1 MRRLYFSK
9 SLILLLSLSFSI
21 SSMAQTPTQTIRG
34 TIKDAI
40 NTQILIG
47 ASVKVVN
54 QDNATTTDAEGTFR
68 LEKVE
73 VGRQQLQV
81 SYIGYESIILPVLV
95 ESGKEV
101 VLNIE
106 LNASQT
112 GLDTVVVKSPRL
124 GVVHPL
130 STQTITIEETFRY
143 PATFYDPARMM
154 TLYPGVANVNNQSNA
169 ISVRGNSPNF
179 NQWRLEG
186 VEIVNPN
193 HTPNAGTFSDRITQS
208 AGGVN
213 ILSAQLLD
221 YSSFLT
227 SAYPAQYG
235 NALGGILDMKLRKG
249 NDEQHEFVGQ
259 IGLIGLD
266 VAAEGPISKK
276 SKASYLVNYRYST
289 IGLLSDLGVDVGDED
304 ISFQDFSL
312 NLSFPTK
319 KVGDFTLFGVWGAS
333 DNVFITDRDSTLWEE
348 NKDQFDI
355 IFDSRT
361 VIAGGT
367 HSIRVGERGFWKTS
381 LAFSELRS
389 NRTSTFVPSATLS
402 SSDQQK
408 IQKTSLHTY
417 YSNQI
422 SGQSNLRVGVT
433 TTNHDF
439 NVQLEPEEPLASINI
454 DRSGIL
460 VQPYVSWQ
468 NQFSNGLNLNLGL
481 TYSHFSLSKS
491 NAVEPRVTLDY
502 RLKSDQ
508 RISLTYGLH
517 SQTQIPELYEPR
529 LCFSGGSCDRN
540 LLNLTKAHHF
550 VLGYQ
555 RQFSSTTTLGIEAYY
570 QYLFDV
576 PVSTFST
583 ASAINFLEIDRFYDL
598 ENGGNGRNVGVE
610 LNFQKILTD
619 NYYILANATVFDS
632 RYDLDSPFGSGL
644 DTRWNGNYIFN
655 FTGGK
660 EWKKQKETQQRIFG
674 VNLNIAYLGG
684 FREQQV
690 NLAFSKSE
698 ERTIFS
704 GSRFTQNQAD
714 YFKTDLRLYLKRN
727 KAKYNTTLALDIQNA
742 TNQQNVAFNYYDVI
756 QDAVVTKYQLGLIP
770 ILTWRIEW

>member
-1 MRRLYFSK
+1 
-9 SLILLLSLSFSI
+9 
-21 SSMAQTPTQTIRG
+21 PTQTVRG
-34 TIKDAI
+34 TIKDAN
-40 NTQILIG
+40 NTQTLIG
-47 ASVKVVN
+47 ASVQVIN
-54 QDNATTTDAEGTFR
+54 QNITTTTDNEGEFR
-68 LEKVE
+68 LEQVE

-81 SYIGYESIILPVLV
+81 DYLGYESIILPVLV
-95 ESGKEV
+95 ESGKEI

-106 LNASQT
+106 LNASQK
-112 GLDTVVVKSPRL
+112 GLDTIVVKSPRL

-154 TLYPGVANVNNQSNA
+154 TLYPGVANVNNQGNA

-227 SAYPAQYG
+227 SAYPVQYG

-249 NDEQHEFVGQ
+249 NNEQHEFVGQ

-266 VAAEGPISKK
+266 VAAEGPIGKN
-276 SKASYLVNYRYST
+276 SKASYLANYRYST

-319 KVGDFTLFGVWGAS
+319 KAGDFTLFGIWGAS

-361 VIAGGT
+361 IIAGGT
-367 HSIRVGERGFWKTS
+367 HSIRIGESGFWKTS
-381 LAFSELRS
+381 LAFSELVS
-389 NRTSTFVPSATLS
+389 NRNSTFVPTATLS
-402 SSDQQK
+402 SSDQQQ

-422 SGQSNLRVGVT
+422 NEQSNFRVGVT
-433 TTNHDF
+433 ATNHDF
-439 NVQLEPEEPLASINI
+439 NIQTNPGSLITGLDI
-454 DRSGIL
+454 DRSGL
-460 VQPYVSWQ
+460 LLQPYLSWQ
-468 NQFSNGLNLNLGL
+468 AQFSNGLDVNLGL
-481 TYSHFSLSKS
+481 TYSHFSLSES
-491 NAVEPRVTLDY
+491 NSLEPRLSFSYPLST
-502 RLKSDQ
+502 SQ

-517 SQTQIPELYEPR
+517 SQMQIPELYNQSSLDFNR
-529 LCFSGGSCDRN
+529 S
-540 LLNLTKAHHF
+540 HHF

-555 RQFSSTTTLGIEAYY
+555 KQFSSTTSLNVEMYY
-570 QYLFDV
+570 QYLFDI
-576 PVSTFST
+576 PVSTFISDF
-583 ASAINFLEIDRFYDL
+583 SALNLLEINGSANL
-598 ENGGNGRNVGVE
+598 ENGGTGRNYGVE
-610 LNFQKILTD
+610 LNFQKILLD
-619 NYYILANATVFDS
+619 DYYILSNATLFDS
-632 RYDLDSPFGSGL
+632 KYEVDGLFSPGL

-660 EWKKQKETQQRIFG
+660 EWKKEKEAQQRIFG
-674 VNLNIAYLGG
+674 VNINVAYLGG
-684 FREQQV
+684 FREQPTDLFLSRIARQTV
-690 NLAFSKSE
+690 FSSLQFIE
-698 ERTIFS
+698 
-704 GSRFTQNQAD
+704 NQAD

-742 TNQQNVAFNYYDVI
+742 TNQQNVAFNYYDVV
-756 QDAVVTKYQLGLIP
+756 QDQIVTKYQLGLIP

>member
-1 MRRLYFSK
+1 MKLY
-9 SLILLLSLSFSI
+9 ILLFLFLPISFF
-21 SSMAQTPTQTIRG
+21 AQTPTQTVRG
-34 TIKDAI
+34 TIKDAV
-40 NTQILIG
+40 NSQALIG
-47 ASVKVVN
+47 ASVKVVDQN
-54 QDNATTTDAEGTFR
+54 IVATTDGEGAFR
-68 LEKVE
+68 LEKVA
-73 VGRQQLQV
+73 VGRQQLNI
-81 SYIGYESIILPVLV
+81 SYLGYESIILPVLV
-95 ESGKEV
+95 ESGKEI
-101 VLNIE
+101 VLTIE

-154 TLYPGVANVNNQSNA
+154 TLYPGVANVNNQGNA

-266 VAAEGPISKK
+266 VAAEGPINKK
-276 SKASYLVNYRYST
+276 SKASYLANYRYST

-312 NLSFPTK
+312 NFSFPTK
-319 KVGDFTLFGVWGAS
+319 KAGDFTLFGIWGAS

-348 NKDQFDI
+348 NKDRFDI

-367 HSIRVGERGFWKTS
+367 HSIRVGESGFWKTS
-381 LAFSELRS
+381 LAFSELQS
-389 NRTSTFVPSATLS
+389 NRTSTFVPTATLS
-402 SSDQQK
+402 SSDQQE

-422 SGQSNLRVGVT
+422 SGQSNFRIGVT
-433 TTNHDF
+433 ATNHSF
-439 NVQLEPEEPLASINI
+439 EVLANSGGTMNI
-454 DRSGIL
+454 IDIDQSGVLI
-460 VQPYVSWQ
+460 QPYASWQ
-468 NQFSNGLNLNLGL
+468 TNFSNGFGLNLGL
-481 TYSHFSLSKS
+481 TYSNFSLSES
-491 NAVEPRVTLDY
+491 NALEPRLALDY
-502 RLKSDQ
+502 RLNSEQ
-508 RISLTYGLH
+508 RLSMTYGLH
-517 SQTQIPELYEPR
+517 SQIQVPELYTLS
-529 LCFSGGSCDRN
+529 LCPIGIDCDRN
-540 LLNLTKAHHF
+540 FLDLNRAHHLA
-550 VLGYQ
+550 LGYQ
-555 RQFSSTTTLGIEAYY
+555 HQISSTTKLNVELYY
-570 QYLFDV
+570 QYLLDV
-576 PVSTFST
+576 PISTSFVGI
-583 ASAINFLEIDRFYDL
+583 SAINFLEIDRFYEL
-598 ENGGNGRNVGVE
+598 ENSGNGRNIGVE

-619 NYYILANATVFDS
+619 NYYILTNATVFDS

-660 EWKKQKETQQRIFG
+660 EWKKEKETQQRIFG
-674 VNLNIAYLGG
+674 VNLNVAYLGG
-684 FREQQV
+684 FREQPI

-704 GSRFTQNQAD
+704 SSQFSENQSD

-742 TNQQNVAFNYYDVI
+742 TNQQNVAFNYYDVV
-756 QDAVVTKYQLGLIP
+756 QDEVVTKYQLGLIP

>member
-1 MRRLYFSK
+1 
-9 SLILLLSLSFSI
+9 
-21 SSMAQTPTQTIRG
+21 MAQTPTQTIRG

-422 SGQSNLRVGVT
+422 SGQSNFRLGVT
-433 TTNHDF
+433 ATNHDF

-460 VQPYVSWQ
+460 IQPYVSWQ

-540 LLNLTKAHHF
+540 LLDLTKAHHF

-698 ERTIFS
+698 ERTIFNNS
-704 GSRFTQNQAD
+704 QFTQNQAD

-770 ILTWRIEW
+770 IL

>member
-1 MRRLYFSK
+1 MKLYTALFF
-9 SLILLLSLSFSI
+9 LCPIFCL
-21 SSMAQTPTQTIRG
+21 AQTPTQTIRG
-34 TIKDAI
+34 TVKDAV
-40 NTQILIG
+40 NNQTLIG
-47 ASVKVVN
+47 ASVKVVDQN
-54 QDNATTTDAEGTFR
+54 IAATTDSEGSFR
-68 LEKVE
+68 LEAVE
-73 VGRQQLQV
+73 VGRQQLNI
-81 SYIGYESIILPVLV
+81 SYLGYESIILPVLV

-106 LNASQT
+106 LNASQM
-112 GLDTVVVKSPRL
+112 GLDTVVVKSPSL

-154 TLYPGVANVNNQSNA
+154 TLYPGVANVNNQGNA

-259 IGLIGLD
+259 IGLIGID

-276 SKASYLVNYRYST
+276 SKASYLANYRYST
-289 IGLLSDLGVDVGDED
+289 IGLLSDLGVEVGDED

-319 KVGDFTLFGVWGAS
+319 KAGDFTLFGTWGAS

-348 NKDQFDI
+348 SKDRFDI

-367 HSIRVGERGFWKTS
+367 HSIRVGENGFWKTS
-381 LAFSELRS
+381 LAFSELES
-389 NRTSTFVPSATLS
+389 NRTSTFVLTESLT

-408 IQKTSLHTY
+408 NQKTSLHTY

-433 TTNHDF
+433 ATNHNF
-439 NVQLEPEEPLASINI
+439 SVQIEPEAGLADVNV
-454 DRSGIL
+454 DESGIL
-460 VQPYVSWQ
+460 LQPYMSWQ
-468 NQFSNGLNLNLGL
+468 TQFSNGLDLNLGL
-481 TYSHFSLSKS
+481 TYSYFDLSES
-491 NAVEPRVTLDY
+491 NAIEPRLALNY
-502 RLKSDQ
+502 RLKSNQ
-508 RISLTYGLH
+508 SISLTYGLH

-529 LCFSGGSCDRN
+529 LCFVGGGCDRS
-540 LLNLTKAHHF
+540 LLGFSRSHHLA
-550 VLGYQ
+550 LGYQ
-555 RQFSSTTTLGIEAYY
+555 KQFSSTTTLNVEAYY
-570 QYLFDV
+570 QYLFNI
-576 PVSTFST
+576 PVSTF
-583 ASAINFLEIDRFYDL
+583 AANISAINFLEVDRFYDL
-598 ENGGNGRNVGVE
+598 ENGGDGRNIGVE
-610 LNFQKILTD
+610 INFQKILTD
-619 NYYILANATVFDS
+619 NYYILTNATVFDS
-632 RYDLDSPFGSGL
+632 RFNLDNPFSSGL
-644 DTRWNGNYIFN
+644 DTRWNSNYIFN

-674 VNLNIAYLGG
+674 VNLNVAYLGG
-684 FREQQV
+684 FREQSI
-690 NLAFSKSE
+690 NLAFSRSE
-698 ERTIFS
+698 ERTIFR
-704 GSRFTQNQAD
+704 GSQFTQNQAD

-727 KAKYNTTLALDIQNA
+727 KAKYNTTLALDIQNV

-756 QDAVVTKYQLGLIP
+756 QEEVVTKYQLGLIP

>member
-1 MRRLYFSK
+1 MKLYT
-9 SLILLLSLSFSI
+9 LLFLFFPISFF
-21 SSMAQTPTQTIRG
+21 AQTPTQTIRG

-40 NTQILIG
+40 NSQTLIG
-47 ASVKVVN
+47 ASVKIIAQN
-54 QDNATTTDAEGTFR
+54 AATTTDIEGNFR
-68 LEKVE
+68 LEKVT

-101 VLNIE
+101 VLTIE

-112 GLDTVVVKSPRL
+112 DLDTVVVKSPRL

-154 TLYPGVANVNNQSNA
+154 TLYPGVANVNNQGNA

-221 YSSFLT
+221 YSTFLM
-227 SAYPAQYG
+227 SAYPAQYS

-249 NDEQHEFVGQ
+249 NNEQHEFVGQ
-259 IGLIGLD
+259 IGLIGID
-266 VAAEGPISKK
+266 VAAEGPLSKK
-276 SKASYLVNYRYST
+276 SKASYLANYRYST

-319 KVGDFTLFGVWGAS
+319 KAGDFTLFGIWGAS
-333 DNVFITDRDSTLWEE
+333 DNVFLTDRDSTLWEE
-348 NKDQFDI
+348 NKDRFDI

-381 LAFSELRS
+381 LAFSELQS
-389 NRTSTFVPSATLS
+389 NRNSTFALTESLS
-402 SSDQQK
+402 SSDRQEN
-408 IQKTSLHTY
+408 QKTSLHTY

-422 SGQSNLRVGVT
+422 SGQSNLRIGVT
-433 TTNHDF
+433 TTNHSFKVYADP
-439 NVQLEPEEPLASINI
+439 NGTTAGLDIVQSSVLI
-454 DRSGIL
+454 
-460 VQPYVSWQ
+460 QPYASWQ
-468 NQFSNGLNLNLGL
+468 TSFANGLGVNLGL
-481 TYSHFSLSKS
+481 TYSHFSLSES
-491 NAVEPRVTLDY
+491 NSLEPRLALDY
-502 RLKSDQ
+502 RLNSEQ
-508 RISLTYGLH
+508 RLSMTYGLH
-517 SQTQIPELYEPR
+517 SQTQVPELYTLP
-529 LCFSGGSCDRN
+529 SCPTGVDCNRN
-540 LLNLTKAHHF
+540 FLGLNKAHHLA
-550 VLGYQ
+550 LGYQ
-555 RQFSSTTTLGIEAYY
+555 HQISSTTKLDVELYY
-570 QYLFDV
+570 QYLLDI
-576 PVSTFST
+576 PISTSFVGV
-583 ASAINFLEIDRFYDL
+583 SAINFLEIDRFYDL
-598 ENGGNGRNVGVE
+598 QNGGNGRNIGVE

-619 NYYILANATVFDS
+619 NYYMLANATIFDS
-632 RYDLDSPFGSGL
+632 KYDLDNPFGSGL

-660 EWKKQKETQQRIFG
+660 EWKKEKEIQQRIFG
-674 VNLNIAYLGG
+674 LNVNVAYLGG
-684 FREQQV
+684 FREQPI
-690 NLAFSKSE
+690 NLNFSKSE

-704 GSRFTQNQAD
+704 SNQFTENQAD
-714 YFKTDLRLYLKRN
+714 YFKTDLRFYLKRN

-742 TNQQNVAFNYYDVI
+742 TNQKNVAYNYYDVV
-756 QDAVVTKYQLGLIP
+756 QDEIVTKYQLGLIP